1 MSIKAHFR
9 SVLALS
15 LVLCGVIVVTGCDR
29 KDSSQTQPTTVASA
43 GSNGPQSLPTVKM
56 KIGDRTFD
64 LEVARTSEQHEIG
77 LMKRD
82 SMPEDHG
89 MIFVFEDEH
98 MLEFWMKD
106 TRIPLDILYL
116 DSAGKVVSVAQMQP
130 YDLSTVSS
138 QVEAQ
143 YAIELNA
150 GMIKKL
156 GIKSGQV
163 LDIPQSARS
172 VKKPAAT
179 QP

>member
-1 MSIKAHFR
+1 MKSKSFGPVGG
-9 SVLALS
+9 VLAFC
-15 LVLCGVIVVTGCDR
+15 LVLSGAFLVAGCD
-29 KDSSQTQPTTVASA
+29 KNSAGTQPATAP
-43 GSNGPQSLPTVKM
+43 SNGGQSLATVPM

-64 LEVARTSEQHEIG
+64 LEVAKTPEQHEIG

-82 SMPEDHG
+82 SMPENHG

-106 TRIPLDILYL
+106 TRIALDIIYV
-116 DSAGKVVSVAQMQP
+116 DGSGKIVSVAQMRP

-138 QVEAQ
+138 QVPAQ

-150 GMIKKL
+150 GMIQKL
-156 GIKSGQV
+156 GLRTGQV
-163 LDIPQSARS
+163 LDIPASAQGP
-172 VKKPAAT
+172 KTPPDT

>member
-15 LVLCGVIVVTGCDR
+15 LVLCGVIVVPGCDR
-29 KDSSQTQPTTVASA
+29 KDTSQTQPTTVASS

-64 LEVARTSEQHEIG
+64 LEVAKTSEQQAIG

-82 SMPEDHG
+82 SMPENHG

-106 TRIPLDILYL
+106 TRIPLDIIYT
-116 DSAGKVVSVAQMQP
+116 DGTGKVVWVQTMQP

-138 QVEAQ
+138 QVPAQ

-150 GMIKKL
+150 GMGKKL
-156 GIKSGQV
+156 GIKIGDV
-163 LDIPQSARS
+163 LDIPPGARS
-172 VKKPAAT
+172 PNKPAET